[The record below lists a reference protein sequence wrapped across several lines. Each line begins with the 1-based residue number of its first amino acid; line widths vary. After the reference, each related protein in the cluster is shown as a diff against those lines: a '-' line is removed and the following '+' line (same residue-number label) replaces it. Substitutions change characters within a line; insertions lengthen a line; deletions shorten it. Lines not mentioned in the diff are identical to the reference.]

1 MGASSSVPCM
11 EGEEDIS
18 TLLTEKEWTTTIES
32 YQRQHENTTVVPDLL
47 YRFDGKTVSG
57 PAGSDPLRCRKTGRF
72 LQHCSFTHL
81 IEAGGLLSLPLVDKQ
96 AARVRTGELA
106 WLDRYTN
113 KHTFLS
119 LSYYFSN
126 WLG

>member
-11 EGEEDIS
+11 EGEEAIT
-18 TLLTEKEWTTTIES
+18 TLLSEKEWTTSLES
-32 YQRQHENTTVVPDLL
+32 YQRHENTTVDPDLL

-96 AARVRTGELA
+96 AAQCRTGELA
-106 WLDRYTN
+106 WLDR
-113 KHTFLS
+113 
-119 LSYYFSN
+119 
-126 WLG
+126 

>member
-1 MGASSSVPCM
+1 MGVSSSVPCM
-11 EGEEDIS
+11 EGEEDLS
-18 TLLTEKEWTTTIES
+18 TLLTEKEWAHQIES
-32 YQRQHENTTVVPDLL
+32 YQRHENVTVDPDLL

-96 AARVRTGELA
+96 AGTVRTGELA
-106 WLDRYTN
+106 WLDR
-113 KHTFLS
+113 
-119 LSYYFSN
+119 
-126 WLG
+126 